1 MSCQLWNDIPLF
13 VTKMAK
19 NIIYELE
26 STHKSREKDKTSSY
40 MYQKNWLCMQETYN
54 INQSR
59 SIYKQKIIK
68 LSIKMRWRRSEA
80 RDTLRVDPW
89 YK

>member
-40 MYQKNWLCMQETYN
+40 MYQK
-54 INQSR
+54 
-59 SIYKQKIIK
+59 K
-68 LSIKMRWRRSEA
+68 LIMHA
-80 RDTLRVDPW
+80 RDIQ
-89 YK
+89 YKSI